1 MWDLVSQPGIEPLSS
16 AFQSGFLT
24 TGSPGKSQELYF
36 KICCILM
43 MTNEQLNWLTD
54 WWRFSSVAQ
63 LCLTLP
69 SIHWSSLKLMSIGSV
84 MPSNHLIFCRPLLL
98 LPSILPSIRVFFQW
112 VSSERQKALLLPEDC
127 QYRAALGIASG
138 ERITASWNYSRQL
151 IEGKPGVA
159 SKVSWASYRLFW
171 KILQTKE
178 EEAVLDIWDL
188 GPLVVGC
195 MSYNPEC

>member
-1 MWDLVSQPGIEPLSS
+1 MSNWTD
-16 AFQSGFLT
+16 
-24 TGSPGKSQELYF
+24 
-36 KICCILM
+36 
-43 MTNEQLNWLTD
+43 WLTD
-54 WWRFSSVAQ
+54 DGSVQ
-63 LCLTLP
+63 SLSRVWLCHP
-69 SIHWSSLKLMSIGSV
+69 INRSSLKLIHWVGDAIQ
-84 MPSNHLIFCRPLLL
+84 PSHLLSSPSL
-98 LPSILPSIRVFFQW
+98 LPSIFPSIRVFFQW
-112 VSSERQKALLLPEDC
+112 ISSERQKALLLPEDC

-171 KILQTKE
+171 IILQTKE
-178 EEAVLDIWDL
+178 EGAVLDIQDL